1 MSSQERFDASKN
13 GRSPRKGLAHQDCPQ
28 CKRQMIVKQLSP
40 IMRSADLDEVVYGCA
55 DCGTEIKRTEARG

>member
-13 GRSPRKGLAHQDCPQ
+13 GRSPRKGLAHPDCPQ

-40 IMRSADLDEVVYGCA
+40 IMSSADLDEVVYGCT